1 MGVDA
6 GKAGSY
12 AAGLLFGVGWW
23 LFVDGAASAAAR
35 DSQIPLGFVSY
46 LPGVVSTLAFF
57 MCVRHSFFLST
68 PSRAFSLPS
77 SSSLMSMSAGSTH
90 STGRW

>member
-6 GKAGSY
+6 GKAGGY

-23 LFVDGAASAAAR
+23 LFIDGVASAAFR
-35 DSQIPLGFVSY
+35 DSQIPFGFLSY

-57 MCVRHSFFLST
+57 MCVAR
-68 PSRAFSLPS
+68 S
-77 SSSLMSMSAGSTH
+77 SSYRYASVCTLTPPPQHAGSTR